1 MMDIFQGIF
10 LVGLILMEVV
20 RFPHRKRQRKEW
32 REKRMVE
39 TRLSPLDFTL
49 DMLAFAGT
57 EIIPLIYLF
66 SRWFDFADYPLPS
79 AMRWLGV
86 PLAAGAVWLLARAH
100 ADLGRN
106 WSPTLQIAQEH
117 RLVTGGVYARI
128 RHPIYA
134 AMWLMTLAQA
144 LLLANWIAGPA
155 GLLLFLPVYL
165 VRVPRE
171 ERMML
176 DHFGAQYHEYMQRTG
191 GVIPK
196 AGR

>member
-86 PLAAGAVWLLARAH
+86 PATARASFAAH
-100 ADLGRN
+100 STPADV
-106 WSPTLQIAQEH
+106 E
-117 RLVTGGVYARI
+117 RLVAGVQRVQRI
-128 RHPIYA
+128 FA
-134 AMWLMTLAQA
+134 
-144 LLLANWIAGPA
+144 
-155 GLLLFLPVYL
+155 
-165 VRVPRE
+165 
-171 ERMML
+171 
-176 DHFGAQYHEYMQRTG
+176 
-191 GVIPK
+191 
-196 AGR
+196 